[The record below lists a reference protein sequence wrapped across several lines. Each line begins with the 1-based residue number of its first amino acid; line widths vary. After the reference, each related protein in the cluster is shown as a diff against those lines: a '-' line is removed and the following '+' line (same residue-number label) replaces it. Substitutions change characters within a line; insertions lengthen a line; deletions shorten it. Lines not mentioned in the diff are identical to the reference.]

1 MIVTLCFFM
10 QWYPLVRWIC
20 ILKLTF
26 SLLLRCIDSCQSGRK
41 DNLLEFRTKVQRP
54 NFPFGGNLLCR
65 FVIQIVGRIENYT
78 RVRLVAIFTYKDPT
92 KIWKP
97 YKFWKY
103 IFLHLYYRNRLENE
117 IFRYQFDNML
127 YITKENS
134 VFIFCMTFRKISFSV
149 PEIGIGLCYEL
160 SFAKPA

>member
-10 QWYPLVRWIC
+10 QWYPLVRCSPQIC

-65 FVIQIVGRIENYT
+65 FVIQIVGRLANYT
-78 RVRLVAIFTYKDPT
+78 RVKWIAIFT
-92 KIWKP
+92 
-97 YKFWKY
+97 
-103 IFLHLYYRNRLENE
+103 L
-117 IFRYQFDNML
+117 
-127 YITKENS
+127 
-134 VFIFCMTFRKISFSV
+134 
-149 PEIGIGLCYEL
+149 
-160 SFAKPA
+160 